1 MLFGKGISRAGEVLD
16 YAVDY
21 DIITK
26 SGSWYSY
33 RDSKLGQGRDAVRA
47 IIEDNP
53 ELFDELQAEVRA
65 RLFPAPEPASA
76 PEPEATAAEEAPAKS
91 AKGGKVAPDAGFDAV
106 PDGEL
111 DLNLTDNF

>member
-1 MLFGKGISRAGEVLD
+1 M
-16 YAVDY
+16 
-21 DIITK
+21 
-26 SGSWYSY
+26 
-33 RDSKLGQGRDAVRA
+33 RA

-65 RLFPAPEPASA
+65 RLFPAPESASA
-76 PEPEATAAEEAPAKS
+76 PEPEATAAEEAPAKP